1 MAYYKKLPD
10 RLDRPM
16 IYLSREQMKVLDDND
31 KLRGVRDFIDGNN
44 DVCEDGLPAWV
55 PAEVIANAL
64 GYGMDGV
71 TKATAWAAGTPYV
84 WLTEFENVH
93 ELWKFTEPVIAV
105 GDTVYASSE
114 AYYQS
119 QKPEPFDADEWNKVK
134 VEHMF
139 KAIRAKVVAAPEV
152 KELLLSTKNHPLVS
166 IKGDAFWGVH
176 PAKGGQNTLGLLWM
190 RLRAE
195 LKAEEYEDCFA
206 KVLEATASGAKDA
219 AAAVDKIASAE
230 ALLRRLKEA
239 RA

>member
-1 MAYYKKLPD
+1 MTYYKKLPD

-44 DVCEDGLPAWV
+44 DVCKDGLPAWV

-64 GYGMDGV
+64 GYGMDGI
-71 TKATAWAAGTPYV
+71 TKATASAAGTPYV
-84 WLTEFENVH
+84 WATEFENVH

-114 AYYQS
+114 TYYQS

-176 PAKGGQNTLGLLWM
+176 PAKGGQNALGLLWM